1 MHKQEQLRRDSI
13 RSYIKAN
20 NCLNKEKIYGYKF
33 TTGNQAALYFKVLNP
48 FTGKLYYRWQGYLSN
63 VFAPSGNYKGDT

>member
-1 MHKQEQLRRDSI
+1 MNRQEQVRRDSI
-13 RSYIKAN
+13 RTYINAN
-20 NCLNKEKIYGYKF
+20 NCLNKEQIFGYKF

-63 VFAPSGNYKGDT
+63 VFNPSGTYKGDN